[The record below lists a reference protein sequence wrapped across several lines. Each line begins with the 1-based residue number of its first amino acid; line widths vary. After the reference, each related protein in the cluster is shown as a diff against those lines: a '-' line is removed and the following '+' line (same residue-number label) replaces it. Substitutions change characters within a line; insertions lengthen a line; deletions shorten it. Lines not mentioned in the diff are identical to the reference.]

1 MKKTDNYSARV
12 EIENIV
18 GDPSKV
24 DENSLFTLLTRLAI
38 KKGRIFDM
46 GIILASRDD
55 KYSGHVELAEKRL
68 PSQSTSI
75 QSPSQFPYDRIEL
88 RSWRDKLGVQSFGR
102 MKGDFDKDAYFS
114 SDNAE
119 YLMRRVAAV
128 AVGLCLET
136 PLQELDSVK
145 EFSAEELAE
154 FLVGRVGSVWK
165 WQSSCENVAS
175 ACWFWARL
183 IIRRSTAKVFLW
195 MCIIQIKWSRRRRE
209 LSRF

>member
-1 MKKTDNYSARV
+1 MKKTDNYGAIV
-12 EIENIV
+12 KIENIV
-18 GDPSKV
+18 GDLSKV

-55 KYSGHVELAEKRL
+55 KYSGHDGLAEKRL
-68 PSQSTSI
+68 PSRSTSI
-75 QSPSQFPYDRIEL
+75 QSPSQFPY
-88 RSWRDKLGVQSFGR
+88 
-102 MKGDFDKDAYFS
+102 FDNDAYFS

-154 FLVGRVGSVWK
+154 AWP
-165 WQSSCENVAS
+165 
-175 ACWFWARL
+175 RL
-183 IIRRSTAKVFLW
+183 RYGIYI
-195 MCIIQIKWSRRRRE
+195 
-209 LSRF
+209 

>member
-1 MKKTDNYSARV
+1 MKKTDNYGAIV
-12 EIENIV
+12 KIENIIE
-18 GDPSKV
+18 GDLSKV

-38 KKGRIFDM
+38 GEGRIFDM

-75 QSPSQFPYDRIEL
+75 QSPSQFPYDRVEL
-88 RSWRDKLGVQSFGR
+88 RSWRDKRGVHSVGGVRGEF
-102 MKGDFDKDAYFS
+102 KKNTYFS

-154 FLVGRVGSVWK
+154 AWP
-165 WQSSCENVAS
+165 
-175 ACWFWARL
+175 RL
-183 IIRRSTAKVFLW
+183 RYGIYI
-195 MCIIQIKWSRRRRE
+195 
-209 LSRF
+209 

>member
-1 MKKTDNYSARV
+1 MKKTDNYGAIV
-12 EIENIV
+12 KIENIIE
-18 GDPSKV
+18 GDLSKV

-55 KYSGHVELAEKRL
+55 KYSGHDGLAEKRF
-68 PSQSTSI
+68 SSRSTSI
-75 QSPSQFPYDRIEL
+75 QSPSQFPYDRVEL

-128 AVGLCLET
+128 AVGLCLEM
-136 PLQELDSVK
+136 PLQELGSVE

-154 FLVGRVGSVWK
+154 AWP
-165 WQSSCENVAS
+165 
-175 ACWFWARL
+175 RL
-183 IIRRSTAKVFLW
+183 RYGIYI
-195 MCIIQIKWSRRRRE
+195 
-209 LSRF
+209 

>member
-1 MKKTDNYSARV
+1 MKKTDNYGAIV
-12 EIENIV
+12 KIENIIE
-18 GDPSKV
+18 GDLSKV

-55 KYSGHVELAEKRL
+55 KYSGHDGLAEKRF
-68 PSQSTSI
+68 SSRSTSI
-75 QSPSQFPYDRIEL
+75 QSPSQFPYDRVEL

-128 AVGLCLET
+128 GLLDFVWRCLYRSWVLLRSFR
-136 PLQELDSVK
+136 PRSWQRRGRGLDT
-145 EFSAEELAE
+145 EFTFNIVIVIITICIL
-154 FLVGRVGSVWK
+154 FLVGRVG
-165 WQSSCENVAS
+165 
-175 ACWFWARL
+175 L
-183 IIRRSTAKVFLW
+183 D
-195 MCIIQIKWSRRRRE
+195 
-209 LSRF
+209 

>member
-1 MKKTDNYSARV
+1 
-12 EIENIV
+12 
-18 GDPSKV
+18 
-24 DENSLFTLLTRLAI
+24 
-38 KKGRIFDM
+38 M

-88 RSWRDKLGVQSFGR
+88 RSWRDKRGVHSVGGVRGEF
-102 MKGDFDKDAYFS
+102 KKNTYFS

-136 PLQELDSVK
+136 PLQELGSVK

-154 FLVGRVGSVWK
+154 AWP
-165 WQSSCENVAS
+165 
-175 ACWFWARL
+175 RL
-183 IIRRSTAKVFLW
+183 RYGIYI
-195 MCIIQIKWSRRRRE
+195 
-209 LSRF
+209 

>member
-1 MKKTDNYSARV
+1 MKKTDNYGAIV
-12 EIENIV
+12 NIENIV

-88 RSWRDKLGVQSFGR
+88 RSWRDGWGVHSVGGIRGGFR
-102 MKGDFDKDAYFS
+102 KNAYFS
-114 SDNAE
+114 SDNAK
-119 YLMRRVAAV
+119 YLMGRVAAV
-128 AVGLCLET
+128 AVGICLET
-136 PLQELDSVK
+136 PLQELGSVK

-154 FLVGRVGSVWK
+154 AWP
-165 WQSSCENVAS
+165 
-175 ACWFWARL
+175 RL
-183 IIRRSTAKVFLW
+183 RYGIYI
-195 MCIIQIKWSRRRRE
+195 
-209 LSRF
+209 

>member
-1 MKKTDNYSARV
+1 MKKTDNYGAIV
-12 EIENIV
+12 KIENIV
-18 GDPSKV
+18 EGDLSKV

-75 QSPSQFPYDRIEL
+75 QSPSQFPYDRVEL

-102 MKGDFDKDAYFS
+102 MKGDFDKA
-114 SDNAE
+114 SDNAK
-119 YLMRRVAAV
+119 YLMGRVAAV
-128 AVGLCLET
+128 AVGICLET
-136 PLQELDSVK
+136 PLQKLDSVK

-154 FLVGRVGSVWK
+154 AWP
-165 WQSSCENVAS
+165 
-175 ACWFWARL
+175 RL
-183 IIRRSTAKVFLW
+183 RYGIYI
-195 MCIIQIKWSRRRRE
+195 
-209 LSRF
+209 

>member
-1 MKKTDNYSARV
+1 MKKTDNYGAIV
-12 EIENIV
+12 KIENIV
-18 GDPSKV
+18 GDLSKV

-68 PSQSTSI
+68 HSRSTSI
-75 QSPSQFPYDRIEL
+75 QSPSQSPYDRVEL

-128 AVGLCLET
+128 AVGLCLEMS
-136 PLQELDSVK
+136 LQELGSVE
-145 EFSAEELAE
+145 EFSAEELAKA
-154 FLVGRVGSVWK
+154 WP
-165 WQSSCENVAS
+165 
-175 ACWFWARL
+175 RL
-183 IIRRSTAKVFLW
+183 RHGIYI
-195 MCIIQIKWSRRRRE
+195 
-209 LSRF
+209 

>member
-1 MKKTDNYSARV
+1 MKKTDNYGAIV
-12 EIENIV
+12 KIENIV
-18 GDPSKV
+18 EGDLSKV
-24 DENSLFTLLTRLAI
+24 DE
-38 KKGRIFDM
+38 K
-46 GIILASRDD
+46 ASRDD

-75 QSPSQFPYDRIEL
+75 QSPSQFPYDRVEL

-102 MKGDFDKDAYFS
+102 MKGDFDKDVYFS

-154 FLVGRVGSVWK
+154 AWP
-165 WQSSCENVAS
+165 
-175 ACWFWARL
+175 RL
-183 IIRRSTAKVFLW
+183 RYGIYI
-195 MCIIQIKWSRRRRE
+195 
-209 LSRF
+209 